1 MTPSPD
7 FTERFFFYP
16 LWFALRWSV
25 GLALLV
31 PLGPAAAQVG
41 PSKVW
46 DRRFGGTSTTCSGA
60 DELFTLVAT
69 ADGGSLLGGRSSSD
83 AVGDKS
89 EPNRAFGADF
99 WAVKLDAQ
107 GNKQWDKRFGGTQI
121 ETLAAIQP
129 TPDGGYLLGG
139 YADSGVDGDVSQPG
153 RGANDYW
160 LVKIDA
166 QGTKLWDKRYGGS
179 GQDYMQ
185 VIQPTP
191 DGGYLLGGSSRSGS
205 SGDKTEPSRGDT
217 DYWVVKVDAQGTK
230 LWDHR
235 FGSSGE
241 DYFRSLRV
249 TPDGGCLLGGDCLAG
264 QSGDKSEPSK
274 GYNDMWLV
282 KLDAQGVK
290 QWDKTLGGAGFDG
303 VGDLRVLPGGG
314 YLVGGSSSSGIDG
327 DKSEAGQGNGDMWLL
342 CLDAAGNKLWDRCYG
357 GASGDGMASLTLA
370 ADGGYLLAGNSQS
383 GVGGDKT
390 EPSRGSGDYWAV
402 KTDAQGNRQ
411 WDKTFGG
418 ILNDNLYAAQQVA
431 DGSYLLAGFTA
442 SPVGGDKTQGCWGNV
457 DYWVVNL
464 SAPPTS
470 LTIST
475 GTPASP
481 TRIAAGTYTSIT
493 VTSTGVAELGGTVVV
508 NTGLTVS
515 GTLLTAC
522 QQLTGSGS
530 FVLEPGATLG
540 ICEADGISGSG
551 SSGAVQ
557 TTGPRSFSPDA
568 SYLYNGTVAQRTG
581 SGLPAQVRSLTTT
594 NANTLTL
601 SGAVSVARTLVVA
614 GAGDLVTNG
623 AVLTLQSN
631 ATGTALLANLGVG
644 QVSGSLTVQRYL
656 DPTLNAGLGY
666 RHLAA
671 PVRGQTVAALGSGGT
686 LPVVNPA
693 YNTAATPNLV
703 TPFPTVYYYDQVH
716 LALAGNGL
724 TAFDKGWV
732 SPVALTEAAP
742 LGSRGFTAQL
752 PGAGTLVFTGAAEQ
766 GGTSMTLARNAGPTA
781 ADAGWNFV
789 GNPYA
794 SPLDWSTVGAVQRP
808 NVDAAVYVFES
819 TAQYGGQYRAYVNG
833 QGNGNPLIGSSQ
845 GFWVRVSAGHT
856 TGSLNLANA
865 NRVSDYA
872 NQALVRRGLADLR
885 PQVQLTLTGPGH
897 SDELYL
903 YAQPGATADADG
915 EFDATKLANSTG
927 LNLASLSASGQ
938 QLAIDGRPAFTPATS
953 IPLFVGVPAAGHYT
967 LRAARLANL
976 PAGLAPYLR
985 DRQTGTVH
993 DLSLQPGYT
1002 CQLSATAAGGRFELF
1017 FAPQAALATAPA
1029 SLSAQVAVFP
1039 NPAQQSVF
1047 VELPAALARSTVT
1060 ATLVDALGRLV
1071 RTQPLT
1077 AARTLFSLQG
1087 VAAGVY
1093 ALRLQTTQGTITRK
1107 LTVE

>member
-1 MTPSPD
+1 MTPIPD
-7 FTERFFFYP
+7 FAKRFFSHQ
-16 LWFALRWSV
+16 LRSALRWSI

-31 PLGPAAAQVG
+31 PLGQAAAQVA
-41 PSKVW
+41 PLKVW

-99 WAVKLDAQ
+99 WVVKLDAQ

-121 ETLAAIQP
+121 ETLTAIQP
-129 TPDGGYLLGG
+129 TPDSGYLLGG

-166 QGTKLWDKRYGGS
+166 QGNKLWDTRYGGS
-179 GQDYMQ
+179 GQDYLLA
-185 VIQPTP
+185 IQPTP

-205 SGDKTEPSRGDT
+205 NGDKTEPSRGDT
-217 DYWVVKVDAQGTK
+217 DYWVVKVDAQGAK

-235 FGSSGE
+235 FGSPGE

-264 QSGDKSEPSK
+264 QGGDKSEPSK

-282 KLDAQGVK
+282 KLDAQGTK
-290 QWDKTLGGAGFDG
+290 QWDKTLGSNGFDG
-303 VGDLRVLPGGG
+303 LGDLRVLPGGG
-314 YLVGGSSSSGIDG
+314 YLVGGSSSGGIDG
-327 DKSEAGQGNGDMWLL
+327 DKSEAGRGNGDMWLL
-342 CLDAAGNKLWDRCYG
+342 RLDAAGTKLWDHCYG
-357 GASGDGMASLTLA
+357 GASGDGMASLLLA

-383 GVGGDKT
+383 DVGGDKT

-402 KTDAQGNRQ
+402 KTDAQGIKQ
-411 WDKTFGG
+411 WDKTFGAT
-418 ILNDNLYAAQQVA
+418 LNDNLYAAQQAA

-457 DYWVVNL
+457 DYWVVKM
-464 SAPPTS
+464 SAPPGS
-470 LTIST
+470 LTIGT
-475 GTPASP
+475 GTLASP
-481 TRIAAGTYTSIT
+481 TSIPAGTYTAIT
-493 VTSTGVAELGGTVVV
+493 VTGTGVAELAGNVIV

-522 QQLTGSGS
+522 RQLTGSGS
-530 FVLEPGATLG
+530 FTLEAGATLG
-540 ICEADGISGSG
+540 ICDADGISGSG

-557 TTGPRSFSPDA
+557 TTGPRSFSPEA
-568 SYLYNGTVAQRTG
+568 SYLYNGTAAQRTG

-594 NANTLTL
+594 NANALTL
-601 SGAVSVARTLVVA
+601 SGAVSVARTLAVA
-614 GAGDLVTNG
+614 GTGNLVTNG
-623 AVLTLQSN
+623 VALTLQSST
-631 ATGTALLANLGVG
+631 TGTALLTNLGTG
-644 QVSGSLTVQRYL
+644 QVSGNLTVQRYL

-666 RHLAA
+666 RHLTA

-686 LPVVNPA
+686 SLVANPA
-693 YNTAATPNLV
+693 YNTSATPNLV
-703 TPFPTVYYYDQVH
+703 TPFPSVYYYDQDR
-716 LALAGNGL
+716 LATVTSNLS
-724 TAFDKGWV
+724 AFDKGWV
-732 SPVALTEAAP
+732 SPAALTAVAP
-742 LGSRGFTAQL
+742 VGSRGFTAQL
-752 PGAGTLVFTGAAEQ
+752 PGGSTLAFTGEAEQ
-766 GGTSMTLARNAGPTA
+766 GSTSVALVRNAGPTA

-794 SPLDWSTVGAVQRP
+794 SPLDWSTIGASQRP

-819 TAQYGGQYRAYVNG
+819 TTQYGGQYRSYVNG
-833 QGNGNPLIGSSQ
+833 LGGGNPLIGSSQ
-845 GFWVRVSAGHT
+845 GFWVRVSAGQIA
-856 TGSLNLANA
+856 GSLNLTNA
-865 NRVSDYA
+865 NRVSDYTD
-872 NQALVRRGLADLR
+872 QASVRRGAADLR
-885 PQVQLTLTGPGH
+885 PQVQLSLAGSGS

-903 YAQPGATADADG
+903 YAQAGATADVDG

-938 QLAIDGRPAFTPATS
+938 PLAIDGRPDFTAATS
-953 IPLFVGVPAAGHYT
+953 IPLFVGVPGAGRYT

-976 PAGLAPYLR
+976 PAGLTPYLR
-985 DRQTGTVH
+985 DQQTGTVQN
-993 DLSLQPGYT
+993 LSQQPDYT
-1002 CQLSATAAGGRFELF
+1002 FQLSAATADGRFELL
-1017 FAPQAALATAPA
+1017 FAPPAALATAPA
-1029 SLSAQVAVFP
+1029 SFSAQVAVFP
-1039 NPAQQSVF
+1039 NPAAKVVF
-1047 VELPAALARSTVT
+1047 VELPAALTRSAVT
-1060 ATLVDALGRLV
+1060 ALLVDALGRTV
-1071 RTQPLT
+1071 RTQSLT
-1077 AARTLFSLQG
+1077 AAATPFSLAG
-1087 VAAGVY
+1087 IAAGVY
-1093 ALRLQTTQGTITRK
+1093 ALRLQTAQGTLTRK